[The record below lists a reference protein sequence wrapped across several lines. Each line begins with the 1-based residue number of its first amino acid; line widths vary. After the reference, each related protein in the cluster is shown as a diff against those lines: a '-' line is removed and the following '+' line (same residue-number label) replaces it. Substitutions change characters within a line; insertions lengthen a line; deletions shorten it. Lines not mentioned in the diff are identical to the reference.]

1 MKTHG
6 MRLWASGI
14 GACLLACTFALHAD
28 EAKST
33 DDPYRFLPLEKVGKS
48 FELDLHYLRSGFL
61 EANKSFSY
69 TAGSEQLFRDR
80 VDGLLR
86 RSGLS
91 FPRFVMGVASAVA
104 AVDDGH
110 TLADVHRHVRH
121 WPIRVAWFGDEL
133 RIVRARRE
141 HARLLGGEVLT
152 IADRAPR
159 DLLAVLG
166 DYVGGS
172 QERVRAASPDYL
184 DSPDALEGMNVAADA
199 DRIAISV
206 RLHDGTVVREVLEG
220 VYSKQ
225 PRATLTGWRDVIPS
239 HALRDEEEGWMHVL
253 DGVQQLPVYLQ
264 DGNTLYQQVELPN
277 ASDVFYVRLR
287 ITLDADIYLK
297 KYMESESDGK
307 HLALREYLLRKISE
321 ATRRTS
327 RYSDAIVDLRF
338 NPGGNM
344 MNTLDFARALP
355 RIIAPNGRIFVL
367 TNNQTFSAAIVTTA
381 WLKSFGGDRTVI
393 VGERLG
399 DRERFWAE
407 SDMLVLPYSQIPVFA
422 TQGYHDWGKGC
433 TIVPDC
439 WFNIAHDVA
448 VGSLDPDVK
457 VAARFD
463 DYLRGRD
470 TILETALGLIR
481 ERTSA
486 LAAE

>member
-1 MKTHG
+1 M
-6 MRLWASGI
+6 MRV
-14 GACLLACTFALHAD
+14 GALALAWSFALHAD
-28 EAKST
+28 EAKVT
-33 DDPYRFLPLEKVGKS
+33 EDPYRFLPPGKIAES
-48 FELDLHYLRSGFL
+48 FELDLHYLRGAFL

-69 TAGSEQLFRDR
+69 TQGSERLFRDR
-80 VDGLLR
+80 IDALLR
-86 RSGLS
+86 RSGRLS

-110 TLADVHRHVRH
+110 TLAEVHRHLRH
-121 WPIRVAWFGDEL
+121 WPIRVTWFGDEL

-152 IADRAPR
+152 IADRPPQELLT
-159 DLLAVLG
+159 LLA

-184 DSPDALEGMNVAADA
+184 DSPDALEGMNVATVADL
-199 DRIAISV
+199 IPITV
-206 RLHDGTVVREVLEG
+206 RLRDGTVVREVLPG
-220 VYSKQ
+220 AYSKE
-225 PRATLTGWRDVIPS
+225 PSARLTGWRDVIPS
-239 HALRDEEEGWMHVL
+239 HALRDEEAGWVHVL

-264 DGNTLYQQVELPN
+264 DGDTLYQQAELPD
-277 ASDVFYVRLR
+277 ARDVFYVRLR
-287 ITLDADIYLK
+287 ITLDEDIYRQ
-297 KYMESESDGK
+297 KYMEREADGK
-307 HLALREYLLRKISE
+307 HPALREYLLRKISE
-321 ATRRTS
+321 ATRRAS
-327 RYSDAIVDLRF
+327 RYSDAIVDLRY

-381 WLKSFGGDRTVI
+381 WLKAFGGARTVI

-407 SDMLVLPYSQIPVFA
+407 SEMLVLPYSQIPVFA
-422 TQGYHDWGKGC
+422 TQGYHDWGQGC
-433 TIVPDC
+433 TVVPDC

-470 TILETALGLIR
+470 TILEAALGLIR
-481 ERTSA
+481 QPTPATASQ
-486 LAAE
+486 